1 MKKRWI
7 CIALLLTLILSMLPM
22 PAQAANFDAARFRG
36 LANYISNHGTKDL
49 GNAYSIRQ
57 TKWANSTNYVSYYI
71 TYYSNT
77 DSIKIGKLTSY
88 KTDSNNVSHSFE
100 VVIKST
106 DANASTLSGSRS
118 YLVESLFTGKLS
130 SLSYVDKFSFSP
142 ASYKRDG
149 SVPNLSF
156 SGSHHSTAKDI
167 SDELT
172 SVLDWVQRNLT
183 GTGYSE
189 IDLGFV
195 SFITHKWDSGKVIK
209 AATCQETGIRTYTCS
224 LCGNVKTETIPVVD
238 HKWNSSGVSTEPT
251 CTNQGVR
258 TYQCANC
265 RTTRTESIP
274 ALGHAYTVDAV
285 IREATES
292 AHGYASYSCSRCGAT
307 KNAELCANEVFI
319 DTPAKGNWAHN
330 GIDWAYFNG
339 VTNGT
344 SGNTFSPNA
353 GCTRAQVVTF
363 LWRAMGSSAPKNTV
377 NPFRD
382 VVSGDYYYNAVL
394 WAVENGITKGTDTSH
409 FTPDKTCTRGEIV
422 TFLWRSVG
430 KPDPRTASHSFT
442 DVVRNAFYYDAM
454 LWAVENEVTNG
465 TSSATFSPDGTCTRA
480 QVVTF
485 LYRALKT
492 ISDNALEQAI
502 QEAEAI
508 RLNNYIPDSRQPL
521 IDALAAGKALMEQGG
536 YTREE
541 ADAAAEAIRL
551 AISAL
556 ISNPD
561 RRSLAATIREC
572 SGYDESKYTAVS
584 WQALQTE
591 LAAAQEVMDNPNA
604 TQEMIN
610 TAKSALTRAMKQLE
624 IKEELLTGTCGD
636 QVTWTLSRRAR
647 VLRISG
653 TGKMR
658 DYRLSGD
665 YAPWYQYE
673 SYIDA
678 VVIDEGVT
686 SIGRGAFH
694 NLTQLIDITFPA
706 SVAIIGPFAFH
717 RCTSLTELTIP
728 DTVTEIGYD
737 AFYYCPSLKK
747 VTLPKGLTYIADELF
762 CNCNYLEEITIPEG
776 VTVIGS
782 YAFKGCGTIDYID
795 KRYVALG
802 MKSVTIPKSVMS
814 IEESAFGNCFALT
827 DVYYG
832 GSADDW
838 AKISIGSD
846 NEDLEEATIH
856 FAK

>member
-1 MKKRWI
+1 MKKRWVSI
-7 CIALLLTLILSMLPM
+7 VLLLALILSMLPL
-22 PAQAANFDAARFRG
+22 PAQAATPEKVYNYLVSYAKKGTLNKGNYERVENRNGLPFTTVYYPKNDMVAIQISLSSIYSLGNSAASLRSGHLISDIAFKKSMTTPYEGRFVYTVLGSNNNATLAYCDIYPEDYSAGDAVS
-36 LANYISNHGTKDL
+36 LSSISGNEISYSQAKDL
-49 GNAYSIRQ
+49 M
-57 TKWANSTNYVSYYI
+57 
-71 TYYSNT
+71 
-77 DSIKIGKLTSY
+77 
-88 KTDSNNVSHSFE
+88 
-100 VVIKST
+100 
-106 DANASTLSGSRS
+106 STLMAKELD
-118 YLVESLFTGKLS
+118 YLDYILQLG
-130 SLSYVDKFSFSP
+130 
-142 ASYKRDG
+142 
-149 SVPNLSF
+149 
-156 SGSHHSTAKDI
+156 
-167 SDELT
+167 
-172 SVLDWVQRNLT
+172 
-183 GTGYSE
+183 GYSLR
-189 IDLGFV
+189 DLGF
-195 SFITHKWDSGKVIK
+195 THYNDPYHDDPPIENCDHKYDSGK
-209 AATCQETGIRTYTCS
+209 
-224 LCGNVKTETIPVVD
+224 
-238 HKWNSSGVSTEPT
+238 VSTEPT
-251 CTNQGVR
+251 CLLSGIKVFTCTICGYKR
-258 TYQCANC
+258 Y
-265 RTTRTESIP
+265 EKIP
-274 ALGHAYTVDAV
+274 ALGHQYTLRKV
-285 IREATES
+285 ISEGS
-292 AHGYASYSCSRCGAT
+292 AGEHGSAQYECSRCGNIT
-307 KNAELCANEVFI
+307 VDEYCTRFI
-319 DTPAKGNWAHN
+319 FTDVPAKGNWAHN

-561 RRSLAATIREC
+561 RRSLAATIRGC

-610 TAKSALTRAMKQLE
+610 TAESALTRAMKQLE

-636 QVTWTLSRRAR
+636 QVTWTLSRGAR

-658 DYRLSGD
+658 DYRSGD
-665 YAPWYQYE
+665 YTPWYQYE

-686 SIGRGAFH
+686 RIGRGAFH
-694 NLTQLIDITFPA
+694 HLTQLTDISFPA
-706 SVAIIGPFAFH
+706 SVAIIGPFAFNG
-717 RCTSLTELTIP
+717 CTSLTELTIP

-737 AFYYCPSLKK
+737 AFLYCPSLKK